1 MDLLAVNPRERKES
15 LRVTE
20 AASLAH
26 ERDRTSLFIYGGLM
40 RGFDLHHYMTGATF
54 IGEGRVRGKL
64 VSLGR
69 YPGLVTG
76 NGDVRGE
83 LYELEDP
90 AQLEMLDDLE
100 EYDPERAEASE
111 YVRAEREVRLDDGRT
126 CRAWVYVYNR
136 DTTGCAEIASGD
148 WHRRPV

>member
-1 MDLLAVNPRERKES
+1 

-26 ERDRTSLFIYGGLM
+26 GRDPERTSLFIYGSLM

-69 YPGLVTG
+69 YPGLVAG
-76 NGDVRGE
+76 SQYVRGE
-83 LYELEDP
+83 LYELDDP
-90 AQLEMLDDLE
+90 AQLEALDDLE
-100 EYDPERAEASE
+100 EYYPERAEDSE
-111 YVRAEREVRLDDGRT
+111 YVRAEREVLLDDGRT
-126 CRAWVYVYNR
+126 RRAWMYIYNR
-136 DTTGCAEIASGD
+136 DATGYPAIASGD
-148 WHRRPV
+148 WRRRDSAPSRG